1 MNNTQK
7 ALNYYKTAAIQN
19 RKSCPKPLW
28 VPKTII
34 LSKTI
39 RGDFPLYHHIV
50 AEPGKY
56 EAYCNP
62 YGAVS
67 VKTPNGD
74 LGLRLDEFEVLDW
87 QENSKI

>member
-39 RGDFPLYHHIV
+39 RGDFPVGHHIV
-50 AEPGKY
+50 AEPGEY

>member
-39 RGDFPLYHHIV
+39 RGDFPVGHHIF
-50 AEPGKY
+50 ADPGEY